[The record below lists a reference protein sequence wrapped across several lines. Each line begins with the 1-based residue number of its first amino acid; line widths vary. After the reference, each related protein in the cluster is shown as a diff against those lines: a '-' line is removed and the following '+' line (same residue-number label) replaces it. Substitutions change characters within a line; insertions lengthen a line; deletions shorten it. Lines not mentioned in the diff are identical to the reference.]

1 MRQTLGPKQKGA
13 ALVEYVLV
21 LPLVLLLFL
30 GALEVFRVMAI
41 KQTLRAALKQEL
53 PCLTH
58 WHDVAYREANQCSTG
73 QIMASIASTLDS
85 NPFARRVGPV
95 QLVPNSDEVM
105 NILRYGDIFEVI
117 AEVEVEFGFLYPFE
131 GGPTFTLRESYVTF
145 VDSSPEY
152 YELNNL
158 PLDESGKPLPG
169 EPALLPGAQPTAA
182 PVP

>member
-1 MRQTLGPKQKGA
+1 MKQSLQSRQKGA

-21 LPLVLLLFL
+21 LPLVLVLFL
-30 GALEVFRVMAI
+30 GALEVFRVMSI

-58 WHDVAYREANQCSTG
+58 WRDIAYGEEHECSIV
-73 QIMASIASTLDS
+73 QITARLTSTLDS

-95 QLVPNSDEVM
+95 QLVPNSDEIM
-105 NILRYGDIFEVI
+105 DTLLYGDVFEGI
-117 AEVEVEFGFLYPFE
+117 AEGEVEFGFLYPFE

-145 VDSSPEY
+145 VDSAPDY

-169 EPALLPGAQPTAA
+169 EPALLPGAPATAEPT
-182 PVP
+182 P